1 MTKYKL
7 VFILLSLI
15 ILQNEFT
22 KLSAQHYKSFDEKQI
37 MILESIINN
46 PTGRIYFFD
55 DREISERDF
64 YVKIFTR
71 QLKGMTTSIWEGKNA
86 ILIFGER
93 FRNGIIFGESEENIE
108 NNKEH
113 EKE

>member
-1 MTKYKL
+1 MIKYKHI
-7 VFILLSLI
+7 FILVSFI
-15 ILQNEFT
+15 TIQIEFT
-22 KLSAQHYKSFDEKQI
+22 DLSAQDYKSLDEKQI
-37 MILESIINN
+37 MILDSITNN

-71 QLKGMTTSIWEGKNA
+71 QLKGMTHSIWEGKNA

-93 FRNGIIFGESEENIE
+93 SRNGIIFGESEENAE

-113 EKE
+113 ERE

>member
-7 VFILLSLI
+7 VFILVSFI

-22 KLSAQHYKSFDEKQI
+22 KLSAQDYKSLDEKQI
-37 MILESIINN
+37 MILDSITNN

-93 FRNGIIFGESEENIE
+93 YRNGIIFGESEENAE